1 MMEPQSEAKTDGN
14 GQNEDEVRSKCLI
27 LPIEDVTLKYP
38 LGRNCG
44 EIPKWLIRW
53 GEEGICHL
61 RNDVPHTGDS
71 GGGIDPPSLILEK
84 PLSIRTS
91 QDQQCSYSYLAG

>member
-1 MMEPQSEAKTDGN
+1 MMEPQPDAKTDGN

-27 LPIEDVTLKYP
+27 LPIEDVTVKYP

-53 GEEGICHL
+53 EEEGICHL
-61 RNDVPHTGDS
+61 RMTFH
-71 GGGIDPPSLILEK
+71 
-84 PLSIRTS
+84 IREIQEEAST
-91 QDQQCSYSYLAG
+91 LRP

>member
-1 MMEPQSEAKTDGN
+1 MMEPQSVAKTDGN

-53 GEEGICHL
+53 REEGICHL
-61 RNDVPHTGDS
+61 RMAFH
-71 GGGIDPPSLILEK
+71 
-84 PLSIRTS
+84 IREIQEEASTPRP
-91 QDQQCSYSYLAG
+91 